1 MHASILFIQIII
13 ICYDII
19 YMSIYGGLG
28 IEPLTLGSLTSL
40 VCNHCIV
47 QNCVDCIPKFLFQN
61 LTREPIDGVV

>member
-13 ICYDII
+13 ICYDLI

-40 VCNHCIV
+40 VCNNHIV
-47 QNCVDCIPKFLFQN
+47 HNYVDCITTFLFQN
-61 LTREPIDGVV
+61 LIHEPIDGVV